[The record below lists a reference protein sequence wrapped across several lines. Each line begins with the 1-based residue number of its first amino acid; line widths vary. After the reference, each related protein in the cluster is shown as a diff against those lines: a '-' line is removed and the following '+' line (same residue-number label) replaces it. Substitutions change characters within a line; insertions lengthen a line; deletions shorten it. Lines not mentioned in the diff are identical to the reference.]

1 MAVHLSYADNSAVLR
16 RPGISERNS
25 ADFADHQ
32 KCSACKYHSAAVFYG
47 SQRSADSAGN
57 NAREF
62 VSRINDILSQ
72 TDCEKVNMIV
82 HLKNGVDC
90 KCTVYLPSATDK
102 ALNLTA
108 AGVPYKG
115 RRIADHLPAKAPKD
129 VKSPVAANYSA
140 AQIITATPI
149 PVFLQLSTALQSC
162 QAGNLT
168 AYINS
173 PMDLSAGTSAQGRP
187 HL

>member
-25 ADFADHQ
+25 ADVADFQ

-47 SQRSADSAGN
+47 SQRSADSDGN

-90 KCTVYLPSATDK
+90 KCAVYLPSITDK
-102 ALNLTA
+102 VLNLTA
-108 AGVPYKG
+108 TNAPHKG
-115 RRIADHLPAKAPKD
+115 CQLADHPLAKAPESFINS
-129 VKSPVAANYSA
+129 VVAKYSA
-140 AQIITATPI
+140 SFKRPVI
-149 PVFLQLSTALQSC
+149 PLSIFCSFVKLQT
-162 QAGNLT
+162 
-168 AYINS
+168 
-173 PMDLSAGTSAQGRP
+173 
-187 HL
+187 

>member
-25 ADFADHQ
+25 ADVADYQ

-57 NAREF
+57 NAREL

-82 HLKNGVDC
+82 HSKGGPDC
-90 KCTVYLPSATDK
+90 KCTARLPDITGK
-102 ALNLTA
+102 VLNLTA
-108 AGVPYKG
+108 ANAPHKG
-115 RRIADHLPAKAPKD
+115 RRIADYPPAKAPRRRKKAQFRLTIARH
-129 VKSPVAANYSA
+129 KSPRRHRS
-140 AQIITATPI
+140 
-149 PVFLQLSTALQSC
+149 QLSYSYQRPC
-162 QAGNLT
+162 DFVK
-168 AYINS
+168 
-173 PMDLSAGTSAQGRP
+173 PGT
-187 HL
+187 